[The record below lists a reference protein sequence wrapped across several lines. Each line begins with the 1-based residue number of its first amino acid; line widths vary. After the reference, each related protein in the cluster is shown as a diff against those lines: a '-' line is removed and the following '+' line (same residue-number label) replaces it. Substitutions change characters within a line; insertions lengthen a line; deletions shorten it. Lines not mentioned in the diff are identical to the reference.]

1 MRGQLLHILR
11 RGRSGNPTRIDLGL
25 LQITSEQAS
34 AQFSQFSRLHALNC
48 LHAVE
53 RQLEQRVLIASLAAC
68 GSMYAL

>member
-48 LHAVE
+48 AVE
-53 RQLEQRVLIASLAAC
+53 RQLEQRADSEC
-68 GSMYAL
+68 